1 MRILVFKESFYLLI
15 FISEVFIMAALLEQE
30 LATYQAQKNDLLGKA
45 RGKFV
50 LIKNDQVVG
59 IFDTQMDAIH
69 QGYER
74 FGHVPFL
81 VKEILEF
88 EVIHNFTSFLLDV

>member
-1 MRILVFKESFYLLI
+1 MSTLLD
-15 FISEVFIMAALLEQE
+15 QE
-30 LATYQAQKNDLLGKA
+30 LATYQAQKDDLLGKA

-50 LIKNDQVVG
+50 LIKNNQIIG
-59 IFDTQMDAIH
+59 IFDTKNDAIR

-74 FGHVPFL
+74 FGNVPFL

-88 EVIHNFTSFLLDV
+88 EIPLNFTSNLIKA